1 MHQHVPRSSRII
13 DPLVSRP
20 EGVSGVLRVAI
31 VQVEFQM
38 DQLLWIREVQI
49 DARTHR
55 SYVVLFELG

>member
-1 MHQHVPRSSRII
+1 MHQHVPRPSRII

-31 VQVEFQM
+31 IQVELQM
-38 DQLLWIREVQI
+38 DELLWIREVQI

-55 SYVVLFELG
+55 SYAVLFELG